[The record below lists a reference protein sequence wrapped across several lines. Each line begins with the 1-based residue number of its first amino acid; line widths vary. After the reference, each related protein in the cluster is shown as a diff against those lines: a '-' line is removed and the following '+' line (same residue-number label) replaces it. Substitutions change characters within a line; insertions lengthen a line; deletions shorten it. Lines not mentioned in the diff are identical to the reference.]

1 MNNREVEIKMEIK
14 DKAQVE
20 NIRKFLQENEGQR
33 PQSIVMK
40 AIYYDTEE
48 KFYQKHKIAYRV
60 RQENNCFVATYKSGK
75 VNTQGVFERVE
86 INKKVTSLQADISVF
101 SDVGEIWNLI
111 KETKGKKFIP
121 IVITDFVREC
131 IDINWFASKL
141 EIALDCGFVQ
151 GNKRKSPICE
161 VEIELKS
168 GRMEDLLSL
177 KNELSEKFDL
187 QISTV
192 SKYKKG
198 LILAEQI

>member
-1 MNNREVEIKMEIK
+1 MWKLIKSNK
-14 DKAQVE
+14 PTS
-20 NIRKFLQENEGQR
+20 R
-33 PQSIVMK
+33 
-40 AIYYDTEE
+40 
-48 KFYQKHKIAYRV
+48 
-60 RQENNCFVATYKSGK
+60 YKC
-75 VNTQGVFERVE
+75 
-86 INKKVTSLQADISVF
+86 F

-151 GNKRKSPICE
+151 GNERKSPICE

-177 KNELSEKFDL
+177 KMNLVKNLIYKFL
-187 QISTV
+187 P
-192 SKYKKG
+192 
-198 LILAEQI
+198 